1 MGSYSR
7 YDNARLRKLINGL
20 PGRADE
26 LVRGAAQEINNEIV
40 LSFGTSPENRTTGE
54 RDTRG
59 RFTKGQLINTRSKP
73 GYPPNVDTGALRASM
88 RWQLVG
94 QRRAIVYTGV
104 LYAHHLEMGTERMA
118 ARPFIYPVFARWNR
132 GYFEQFMRRFGVFN
146 V

>member
-40 LSFGTSPENRTTGE
+40 LSFGTSPPGNEYA
-54 RDTRG
+54 RG
-59 RFTKGQLINTRSKP
+59 TVVHTASQP

-88 RWQLVG
+88 RWRSAGVM
-94 QRRAIVYTGV
+94 RARVYTGV
-104 LYAHHLEMGTERMA
+104 AYAHHLEMGTERMA